1 MQEGI
6 AIYGGSFN
14 PPLNSHFLLAQQVV
28 NEMSFISKVVFV
40 PVSTKYN
47 KKGLASNEDR
57 YNMVKSICNL
67 NENFEV
73 SDVELNGA
81 VQPFTVETLNYLS
94 KKYHETLYF
103 IIGTDNLKEL
113 KTWNRADEL
122 VTKYNFIILERDND
136 KMEEIIE
143 ADEFLKKYRQ
153 AFIKFNNPIRTNLS
167 SSFVREQLKEGKS
180 IEYLTPDLVID
191 YIKERNLY
199 K

>member
-28 NEMSFISKVVFV
+28 NEMTFINKVVFV

-47 KKGLASNEDR
+47 KKDLASNEDR
-57 YNMVKSICNL
+57 FNMVKSICNL

-94 KKYHETLYF
+94 EKYHETLYF

-180 IEYLTPDLVID
+180 IKYLTPDTVID

-199 K
+199 R

>member
-143 ADEFLKKYRQ
+143 TDEFLKKYRQ